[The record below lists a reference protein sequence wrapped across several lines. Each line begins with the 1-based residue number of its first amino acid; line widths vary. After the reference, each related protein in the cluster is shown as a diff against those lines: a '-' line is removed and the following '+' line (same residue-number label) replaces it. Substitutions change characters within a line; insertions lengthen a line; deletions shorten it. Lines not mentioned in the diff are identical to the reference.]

1 MKSEMKSIK
10 KYILSIL
17 LFVSVVLSYAQES
30 SFNLDRQIYMH
41 EPDSQTRNISLNV
54 KKDITFMTLQIASKI
69 NFGTLTIIIFNSK
82 DEIVDEFS
90 IENKTTSL
98 DDFKTN
104 NIQEVVTGQ
113 ITKSIKDPIPGKW
126 KIKMVTEKAVG
137 QVQYTSIIYSN

>member
-1 MKSEMKSIK
+1 MKSEMKFIK
-10 KYILSIL
+10 IYILSIL

-30 SFNLDRQIYMH
+30 SFNLDRQVYMH
-41 EPDSQTRNISLNV
+41 KPDSQTRNISLNV

-90 IENKTTSL
+90 IENKTTRL

>member
-1 MKSEMKSIK
+1 MKSIK